1 MPYLT
6 LIRTYKVLSL
16 FGKMSETRYNC
27 PFCVLIG
34 KPPDT
39 KGHLY
44 VNWSKGVYHC
54 FRCGAKGRT
63 TQLRDV
69 PLTLYKHCV
78 DVDRVALTDPRR
90 FVKYTISEIEL
101 KYPQVFRFLQRK
113 NAVSYFQQVY
123 LTFAST
129 GYGLVI
135 PLQFDGRVSY
145 QVRMFD
151 CPTKYLSSPGFRKC
165 DFPIGLDELV
175 SPVAV
180 LVEGY
185 FDYLPLKGFAVCTF
199 GKSVY
204 RELPQMLR
212 VMGVKSVVVLWD
224 SDSHFDG
231 LSDAVKLYKLGVPNS
246 YAGFMI
252 EGSPSDFKTM
262 DLLRVT
268 CVRVSTGDFFT
279 LGEILEK
286 GGEV

>member
-1 MPYLT
+1 M
-6 LIRTYKVLSL
+6 LSL

-27 PFCVLIG
+27 PFCILIG

-54 FRCGAKGRT
+54 FRCGAKGRAA
-63 TQLRDV
+63 QLRDV
-69 PLTLYKHCV
+69 PLTLYEHCV

-113 NAVSYFQQVY
+113 NAVPYFQQVC
-123 LTFAST
+123 LTFSSA

-135 PLQFDGRVSY
+135 PLQFGGRTAY
-145 QVRMFD
+145 QVRMFG
-151 CPTKYLSSPGFRKC
+151 CSPKYLSSPGFRKC

-185 FDYLPLKGFAVCTF
+185 FDYLPLRGFAVCTF
-199 GKSVY
+199 GKGVY
-204 RELPQMLR
+204 KELPQMLGA
-212 VMGVKSVVVLWD
+212 VGVKSVVVLWD
-224 SDSHFDG
+224 SDSHLDS
-231 LSDAVKLYKLGVPNS
+231 LSDAVRLYKLGLFDS

-252 EGSPSDFKTM
+252 EGSPSDFETI
-262 DLLRVT
+262 DLLKT
-268 CVRVSTGDFFT
+268 PCIRVSTGKFFT
-279 LGEILEK
+279 LGSVLEQK
-286 GGEV
+286 MSGGSVIEDSREG